1 MARIWYLFLI
11 LNAISR
17 NSKPSIPLP
26 FSFPKLYVLCGKVDK
41 EVRLNESLVFFFVFS
56 CWLGCY
62 LYLFPDCVTH
72 ASVSTIFFNSVGIL
86 ISWNS
91 KCNHMF
97 FLSYQL
103 CTYYLN
109 VIHIFNLA
117 YHTRDIISRGLY
129 ILGPLFEGQFN
140 LSKGLLW

>member
-1 MARIWYLFLI
+1 MTRIWNLFLN
-11 LNAISR
+11 LSAISR

-56 CWLGCY
+56 WWLGWY

-86 ISWNS
+86 ISCSSS

-97 FLSYQL
+97 FLPYQL

-109 VIHIFNLA
+109 VIFILYVAACIF
-117 YHTRDIISRGLY
+117 
-129 ILGPLFEGQFN
+129 
-140 LSKGLLW
+140 